1 MIKKLLTF
9 FAVLAMCFSCY
20 DDSKIWDT
28 LTDHEIRISALEKLC
43 KEMNAN
49 ISSLQGMVQSLQ
61 QNEYITKVIAVVENG
76 KEVGYSFTFSS
87 GKTVT
92 VYHGKDGKDGAA
104 GADGVA
110 GTDGKDGAAGK
121 DGYTPIIGVAQ
132 ENGVY
137 YWTIDG
143 DWLLDDKGHK
153 IPTTGSDG
161 ADGSSGSDGSN
172 GVNGVT
178 PQLKIVDGNWYVSYD
193 NGVNW
198 DYVGQATGDQGSPGV
213 GGDSMFANIDFGSS
227 PDYVIL
233 YLNNGVLLK
242 IPTWLAFET
251 LLQQCEKMNTNIAAL
266 QTMVA
271 ALESND
277 YVTGVTP
284 LYEGVV
290 EIGYK
295 INFSKS
301 GSVTIYHGKDGKDGA
316 DGKDGQDGANGI
328 NGTNGTDG
336 KDGVTPVIGVAQ
348 ENGVYYW
355 TVNGSWLLDASGN
368 KVPTTGNDG
377 APGQDGANGSNGA
390 NGTNGTDGKDGIT
403 PQLKIENGKWFVS
416 YDNGASWTELG
427 QATGDQGP
435 QGEIGA
441 TGPQGPQGSPG
452 VGGDSMFSDVDYSN
466 SEYVIFSLGNGIQL
480 KLPTWSAFETLKQQ
494 VAQANANIVALQ
506 TIVNALESNDYVTG
520 VTTLYEGV
528 NEIGYKISFSKSG
541 SVTIY
546 HGKDGKDGA
555 DGKDGQDGANGI
567 NGTNGTDG
575 KDGVTP
581 VIGVA
586 QENGVYYWTVNGSWL
601 LDASGNKVPT
611 TGNDGAPG
619 QDGANGSNGAN
630 GTNGTDGKDGI
641 TPQLKIENG
650 KWFVSYDNG
659 ASWTELGQATGD
671 QGPQGEIG
679 ATGPQGPQGS
689 PGVGGDSMFSDVD
702 YSNSEYVTFTLGN
715 GTEIKVPTW
724 FAFEALQQECQLMN
738 LNIMS
743 LQTVVNALEN
753 NDYVT
758 GVTSIYEGGVEIG
771 YRINFSKSGSIV
783 IYHGKDGADGY
794 VPVISASPVNGY
806 YYWTLDGNWML
817 DSNGSMIPATGPTG
831 STPQFM
837 IQDGDWYVSYD
848 GGMNWDYVGQATGDQ
863 GQQGNAGASGN
874 TPQFMIQNG
883 DWYVS
888 YDNGMNWNYVGQ
900 ATGDP
905 GGPGDPGSEGITPQ
919 FMIQNGDWY
928 VSYDNGMNWNYV
940 GQATGDPG
948 ASGSQ
953 GDSMFSFIDYYS
965 SSDYVTF
972 YLSDGSVIQLPTLS
986 AFQNLQAQC
995 NQNNQN
1001 ISSLQSIV
1009 EALQCKDYI
1018 ESINPIYDDN
1028 WNHVGYEMYF
1038 SQSGWVTIYHGQNGA
1053 QGHSPTIGVDLYD
1066 GRYYWTIDG
1075 SWLYDDYGNMIPTTG
1090 LDGASGENGIT
1101 PQLKIENGY
1110 WYVSYDNAVTWKK
1123 LDKATGADGNDG
1135 DAFFK
1140 SVTHNDKYVTMI
1152 LANGTEIKIPKFEEA
1167 AATISLKTVSGN
1179 AAIFEGTVNR
1189 TTPDLKVTVYYSTY
1203 NNLTVYKHVGSISL
1217 TEFPTSDITIRL
1229 NGLVAKTQYYFFTE
1243 VTSNGAKTYS
1253 EIGSFV
1259 TGETD
1264 SYIDWENGENIEGEI

>member
-295 INFSKS
+295 IN
-301 GSVTIYHGKDGKDGA
+301 
-316 DGKDGQDGANGI
+316 
-328 NGTNGTDG
+328 
-336 KDGVTPVIGVAQ
+336 
-348 ENGVYYW
+348 
-355 TVNGSWLLDASGN
+355 
-368 KVPTTGNDG
+368 
-377 APGQDGANGSNGA
+377 
-390 NGTNGTDGKDGIT
+390 
-403 PQLKIENGKWFVS
+403 
-416 YDNGASWTELG
+416 
-427 QATGDQGP
+427 
-435 QGEIGA
+435 
-441 TGPQGPQGSPG
+441 
-452 VGGDSMFSDVDYSN
+452 
-466 SEYVIFSLGNGIQL
+466 
-480 KLPTWSAFETLKQQ
+480 
-494 VAQANANIVALQ
+494 
-506 TIVNALESNDYVTG
+506 
-520 VTTLYEGV
+520 
-528 NEIGYKISFSKSG
+528 FSKSG